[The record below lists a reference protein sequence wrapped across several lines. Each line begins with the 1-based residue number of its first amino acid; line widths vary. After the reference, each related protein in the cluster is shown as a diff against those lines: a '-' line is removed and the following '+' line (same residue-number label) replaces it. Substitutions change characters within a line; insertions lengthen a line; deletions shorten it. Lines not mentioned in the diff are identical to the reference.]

1 MKIIQGTI
9 PLNLDCHFVRENK
22 KLVGLSFY
30 KNDSV
35 TFSSIVG
42 AIICLIV
49 SWICFKF
56 ESFFFLVFLA
66 ISIISIMMAIESY
79 KKQCKK
85 VIVNNRV
92 TSYVYRLDEI
102 TDVKIIEKTTMMATE
117 KKTMGTLGGAG
128 VGGALFGGAGAV
140 VGALSSGNNIRKEK
154 DTSLGIG
161 FIDKNWV
168 VIEFT
173 TNTDTVVGRLYLHA
187 LNELL
192 EVTSSKQEKPF

>member
-1 MKIIQGTI
+1 MLKLISS
-9 PLNLDCHFVRENK
+9 LARVR
-22 KLVGLSFY
+22 L
-30 KNDSV
+30 
-35 TFSSIVG
+35 
-42 AIICLIV
+42 C
-49 SWICFKF
+49 SWG
-56 ESFFFLVFLA
+56 
-66 ISIISIMMAIESY
+66 
-79 KKQCKK
+79 KK